1 MADNQETP
9 DVSARDIAELL
20 HRFDVTIAAHG
31 QELETLSD
39 WAQGHRNALKNI
51 EEQVR
56 SNGEQISKTQA
67 QLSIGIESLES
78 AVIPPSDSPPV
89 PGTVWAML
97 ADIHK
102 TVREAAPLLQSRAAK
117 ALRAGGSVIDYLKA
131 GRSGG

>member
-20 HRFDVTIAAHG
+20 HRFDVTLAAHG
-31 QELETLSD
+31 QELEALSD
-39 WAQGHRNALKNI
+39 WQQGHRNALKNI

-56 SNGEQISKTQA
+56 SNGEQISKTQGL
-67 QLSIGIESLES
+67 LSEVRDHVRLSTDVD
-78 AVIPPSDSPPV
+78 AV
-89 PGTVWAML
+89 PGSAIQL
-97 ADIHK
+97 LREIHE